1 MVLNLPRTTAV
12 LFGHGEDMALLL
24 QLVNKVNGALKTR
37 PLEGWLLA
45 SLRDVTLFDQT
56 N

>member
-1 MVLNLPRTTAV
+1 
-12 LFGHGEDMALLL
+12 MALLL
-24 QLVNKVNGALKTR
+24 QLVNEVNGALKTR